1 MRESNESASFLIV
14 FPGETAV
21 SSTQENSKSSTPG
34 DAKEVQKDAKDFEK
48 EDATETGKMIEE
60 ERAETGRVRTL
71 EWSLIILLI

>member
-1 MRESNESASFLIV
+1 MQR
-14 FPGETAV
+14 
-21 SSTQENSKSSTPG
+21 
-34 DAKEVQKDAKDFEK
+34 DFEK